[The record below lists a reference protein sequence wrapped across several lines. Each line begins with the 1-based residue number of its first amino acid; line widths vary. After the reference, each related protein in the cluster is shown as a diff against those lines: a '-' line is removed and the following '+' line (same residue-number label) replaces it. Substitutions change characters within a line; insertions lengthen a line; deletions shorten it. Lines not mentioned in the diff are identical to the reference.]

1 MFEMTSME
9 PPPSTSQCREKP
21 HTLNLV
27 VVAAASAA
35 FVAEWD
41 KYSIIE

>member
-27 VVAAASAA
+27 VVAAA